1 MPAAGLST
9 RPAAE
14 PQPYRYP
21 DDALCAQTDPE
32 LFHPEVGVSIS
43 HARKVCTTCPVRIE
57 CLEHA
62 LEHGEL
68 HGVWGG
74 MTPNQRKAI
83 RRARDR
89 RRTA

>member
-1 MPAAGLST
+1 MRTGSRCCRRLL
-9 RPAAE
+9 
-14 PQPYRYP
+14 QYRYP

-32 LFHPEVGVSIS
+32 LFHPEKGG
-43 HARKVCTTCPVRIE
+43 TTAYAKRICLACEVRIE

-62 LEHGEL
+62 LANGEL

-74 MTPNQRKAI
+74 MGPDQRKAI